1 MKDVE
6 LTSEHYYATTM
17 PRMLINMIIET
28 LDMAKQMS
36 DETCQLILGV
46 ILQKMNEFR
55 QIYLTEVS
63 SYEKRY
69 FANRQAF
76 QGKFT
81 KQMVANANNC
91 ESIPNFM
98 LIVRKKYD
106 HDDPDD
112 LSRASQQQIDRYEA
126 MGRDFERAAEYCCNI
141 ILKEMEL
148 DTIHVLKPLFTR
160 EWLGQ
165 SAQPCCGIVIE
176 TTRDYW
182 STELTHL
189 KKPLL
194 LYLFYTWHK
203 RILAHYLKNLFSR
216 SSAIKFT
223 SGQERRVC
231 AEQLRSEALKLDEE
245 FKKWD
250 GTTSDSPNAT
260 EYHFNLLSNIAEV
273 IEQTDL
279 DSIVLEVATLAKKYP
294 SLNMEQIIQ
303 ILSIRGDLTKQEA
316 REKADAAIA
325 NMPRINQGILH
336 EIMEIVPHL
345 N

>member
-36 DETCQLILGV
+36 DETCLLILGV
-46 ILQKMNEFR
+46 ILQKISEFR
-55 QIYLTEVS
+55 QLYITEVNN
-63 SYEKRY
+63 YEKRY
-69 FANRQAF
+69 FSNRQAF
-76 QGKFT
+76 EGKFT

-98 LIVRKKYD
+98 LIVRKKYEG
-106 HDDPDD
+106 DDPDD

-126 MGRDFERAAEYCCNI
+126 MGREFERAAEYCCHI
-141 ILKEMEL
+141 ILKEIEL

-160 EWLGQ
+160 EWLA
-165 SAQPCCGIVIE
+165 SPTQPCCGVIIE

-194 LYLFYTWHK
+194 VYLFYAWHK

-216 SSAIKFT
+216 NSAIKFT
-223 SGQERRVC
+223 SAQERRLC
-231 AEQLRSEALKLDEE
+231 AEQLRSEASKLEKE
-245 FKKWD
+245 FKIWD
-250 GTTSDSPNAT
+250 GTSTDNAA

-279 DSIVLEVATLAKKYP
+279 DSIVLDVATLAKKYP
-294 SLNMEQIIQ
+294 SLNMDQIIQ

-325 NMPRINQGILH
+325 NMPRINQGILC
-336 EIMEIVPHL
+336 EIMEIVPQL